1 MMYST
6 TQKQIATLSRDVN
19 CLARYAILV
28 ACDGLKTVS
37 IITKILEC
45 FQESMI
51 KIYHDYSKGFCI
63 KFKYKI
69 CMYSFCYT
77 FLLLSSS
84 SSSISSFS
92 RSAKSTP
99 PGDSPLSAVFSSW
112 RKLCKRLFLLTLH
125 STGLCSF
132 K

>member
-1 MMYST
+1 MMYS
-6 TQKQIATLSRDVN
+6 KVIATLSRDTNYVA
-19 CLARYAILV
+19 CYAILV
-28 ACDGLKTVS
+28 ACDGPKAVS
-37 IITKILEC
+37 IIAKILEC

-63 KFKYKI
+63 KIKYKI

-84 SSSISSFS
+84 SSSILSFS
-92 RSAKSTP
+92 WSAKSTP

-112 RKLCKRLFLLTLH
+112 GKLCKRLFLLAVH